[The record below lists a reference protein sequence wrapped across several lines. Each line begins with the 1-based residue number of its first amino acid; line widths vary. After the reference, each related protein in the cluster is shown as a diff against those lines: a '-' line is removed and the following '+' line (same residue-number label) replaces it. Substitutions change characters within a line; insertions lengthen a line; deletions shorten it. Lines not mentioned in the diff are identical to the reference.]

1 MRSGRRYSGFT
12 MFDILLITGQTASAL
27 LLLYGAFLTL
37 MSAREARAANPM
49 LEDKM
54 FLLGRLQNGA

>member
-1 MRSGRRYSGFT
+1 

-49 LEDKM
+49 LEDKVL
-54 FLLGRLQNGA
+54 LLGRLQNGA